1 MINKFIDLCRA
12 HLGYQ
17 SVTDEQLDATIS
29 FISQLYPDVDTLQ
42 ARKIL
47 AQMYSISVDPYKKLV
62 GKERRAPWYNDFK
75 ANNPDKMDRGFWA
88 RYKTYLQTVRRFSP
102 QVISN
107 TDHLTDEILDFLFDP
122 NQRKIDI
129 DKKGLVVGYVQS
141 GKTGNF
147 TTLMCKAADA
157 GFNLIIVLAGI
168 HNNLR
173 SQTQTRL
180 DEEFLGFDTQY
191 QRVYEQNGEF
201 TIGVGKLNG
210 YTRTIASSLT
220 TSEQQGDFTRNSAGG
235 ISFNTNDTLLMVV
248 KKNSTVL
255 KRLKTWLEV
264 QDKVNGMIE
273 SKSLLIIDDEAD
285 NASINTRKESEQP
298 TAINRFI
305 REIMQLF
312 HRRAYVGYT
321 ATPFANIFIN
331 SDNTDD
337 LFPRDF
343 IISLPA
349 PSNYIGPDKIFGT
362 SVSISEYDDL
372 LPICRKITDYDK
384 FFPKIQKIDSDL
396 PTSLP
401 QSLITAIEC
410 FVITCAIRIAR
421 GQENVHNSMLVH
433 TARFKNWQCRVRELV
448 ENEFEYIK
456 SGIKQNDSHI
466 FERLRNIFE
475 TDTIDYKSYVTTSAE
490 ILNSSFSNIDPYIRI
505 HSWEE
510 IKPLLRK
517 VVERVE
523 LMTINGNSKDSLEY
537 YDHRE
542 KGLYVIAIGGDKLS
556 RGLTLEGLSVSYYL
570 RASKMYDT
578 LMQMGRWFGYRP
590 GYVDLC
596 RLFTS
601 EELNRWFCH
610 VTLASEELRS
620 EFDAL
625 ARVGAT
631 PDSYALKVR
640 TAPEQLQ
647 ITALTKM
654 RSATNVQLSWAGRL
668 VETYQIPLNRDIL
681 KRNLITTQSFLEELG
696 VVISVG
702 DDYLWRKISPE
713 VICSYF
719 EKFNIV
725 EDLKKVNLTLISN
738 YIRKLFNDYG
748 ELTSWNVCLKSVK
761 NNDNKYFELANG
773 IKAGCSFRNADAKD
787 GRDIYY
793 IRKNHILGSA
803 EDELIDIDL
812 AVKEMALID
821 SKNED
826 TKWTKTYPKPEIV
839 RQNPEYRLPQNP
851 LLIIY
856 PLDPCG
862 ANTWSDKKKTSMIIN
877 RGFTIEDDP
886 IIGFAIAF
894 PNSRYGEGAT
904 VQYAINECLI
914 NEFYESEAEY
924 DNYAEDDDNE

>member
-1 MINKFIDLCRA
+1 MLNEFINLCRA
-12 HLGYQ
+12 RLGYQ
-17 SVTDEQLDATIS
+17 SITDDQLDETIS
-29 FISQLYPDVDTLQ
+29 FISRLYPDVNILQ

-47 AQMYSISVDPYKKLV
+47 AQMYSISVDPYRKLV
-62 GKERRAPWYNDFK
+62 GKERRVPWYDNFK
-75 ANNPDKMDRGFWA
+75 ANNPDRVDKGFWA
-88 RYKTYLQTVRRFSP
+88 RYKTYLQTVKRFSP
-102 QVISN
+102 QVINN
-107 TDHLTDEILDFLFDP
+107 TDRLTDEILDFLFDP
-122 NQRKIDI
+122 NLRKVDI
-129 DKKGLVVGYVQS
+129 DKKGLVVGHVQS

-210 YTRTIASSLT
+210 YTKTIASSLT
-220 TSEQQGDFTRNSAGG
+220 TSEQSGDFTKNSAGG

-264 QDKVNGMIE
+264 QDKTNGMIE

-285 NASINTRKESEQP
+285 HASINTKKESEQP
-298 TAINRFI
+298 TAINRLI
-305 REIMQLF
+305 REVMQLF
-312 HRRAYVGYT
+312 HRKGYVGYT

-349 PSNYIGPDKIFGT
+349 PSNYIGPDKVFGT
-362 SVSISEYDDL
+362 SVFVSENDDL
-372 LPICRKITDYDK
+372 LPICRKITDYED
-384 FFPKIQKIDSDL
+384 FFPKVQKIDGDL
-396 PTSLP
+396 PSKLP
-401 QSLITAIEC
+401 QSLVTAVEC
-410 FVITCAIRIAR
+410 FIITCAIRISR

-433 TARFKNWQCRVRELV
+433 IARFKNWQGRVRELV
-448 ENEFEYIK
+448 ENELEYIK
-456 SGIKQNDSHI
+456 SGVKQNDCYI
-466 FERLRNIFE
+466 LERLKNTFE
-475 TDTIDYKSYVTTSAE
+475 TDTSDYKSYVTTSAE
-490 ILNSSFSNIDPYIRI
+490 ILNSSFADIDPHIKI

-517 VVERVE
+517 VVERMR

-578 LMQMGRWFGYRP
+578 LMQMGRWFGYRS

-610 VTLASEELRS
+610 ITLANEELRA

-625 ARVGAT
+625 ARAGAT

-654 RSATNVQLSWAGRL
+654 RSATNVRLSWTGRL
-668 VETYQIPLNRDIL
+668 VETYQIPLDRNIL
-681 KRNLITTQSFLEELG
+681 KRNLITTQSFLEDLTD
-696 VVISVG
+696 ISRKD
-702 DDYLWRKISPE
+702 DDYLWRDVSPE
-713 VICSYF
+713 TVCSYF

-725 EDLKKVNLTLISN
+725 EDLKKVNLTLISS
-738 YIRKLFNDYG
+738 YIRKLVGDYG

-761 NNDNKYFELANG
+761 NADKFFELSNG

-787 GRDIYY
+787 GKEVYY
-793 IRKNHILGSA
+793 IRKNHIVGSA
-803 EDELIDIDL
+803 EDELTDISQTIKDAAL
-812 AVKEMALID
+812 AD
-821 SKNED
+821 SVSED
-826 TKWTKTYPKPEIV
+826 PKWSKTYPKPELV
-839 RQNPEYRLPQNP
+839 RQNPRYRLPQNP

-856 PLDPCG
+856 PLDPRG
-862 ANTWSDKKKTSMIIN
+862 ANTWSDKHRTSIVTD
-877 RGFTIEDDP
+877 RGFTINDDP

-894 PNSRYGEGAT
+894 PSSRYGEGAT

-914 NEFYESEAEY
+914 KEFYESEAEY
-924 DNYAEDDDNE
+924 DNYVDDEDIE